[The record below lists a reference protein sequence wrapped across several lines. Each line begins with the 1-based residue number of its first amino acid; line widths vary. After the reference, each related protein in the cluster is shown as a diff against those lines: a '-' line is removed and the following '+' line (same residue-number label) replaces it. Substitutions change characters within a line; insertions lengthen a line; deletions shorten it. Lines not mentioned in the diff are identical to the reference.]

1 MANDAKYMLRA
12 VELAKKAWG
21 RTSPNPLVGAVVVR
35 KGKIIGEGFHTRA
48 GEPHAESNALRD
60 AEARGGRVAGS
71 TLYVNLEPC
80 STYGRM
86 PPCVKAIMAAK
97 VGRVVIG
104 SLDPNPAHSGR
115 GVKILR
121 DAGIEVVTGV
131 ERAVC
136 EELNLPFFK
145 WITTGKP
152 WVMLKMATTLDGRI
166 ATASG
171 ESRWITGPEARA
183 RVQELRRRAD
193 AILVGGETV
202 RLDRPE
208 LRVREPADWP
218 CQPRRFVASS
228 SMTKEDLRQYFPEE
242 DLPELVTLDGVAGW
256 NEFLLWLGK
265 QEVNALLI
273 EGGGR
278 LAGSA
283 IRAGVVDYVEFHI
296 APKILGGEHSRCAV
310 GGEDPATLK
319 EALQLERIRVVRY
332 GDDTAISGY
341 RKRG

>member
-145 WITTGKP
+145 ST
-152 WVMLKMATTLDGRI
+152 
-166 ATASG
+166 
-171 ESRWITGPEARA
+171 
-183 RVQELRRRAD
+183 
-193 AILVGGETV
+193 
-202 RLDRPE
+202 
-208 LRVREPADWP
+208 
-218 CQPRRFVASS
+218 
-228 SMTKEDLRQYFPEE
+228 
-242 DLPELVTLDGVAGW
+242 
-256 NEFLLWLGK
+256 
-265 QEVNALLI
+265 
-273 EGGGR
+273 
-278 LAGSA
+278 
-283 IRAGVVDYVEFHI
+283 
-296 APKILGGEHSRCAV
+296 
-310 GGEDPATLK
+310 
-319 EALQLERIRVVRY
+319 
-332 GDDTAISGY
+332 
-341 RKRG
+341 